1 MLRARG
7 GEKHAVEQAE
17 RVVPVR
23 MGVATTPGA
32 EAGPPCCSGL

>member
-1 MLRARG
+1 MLRAQRG

-23 MGVATTPGA
+23 MGVATHAQG
-32 EAGPPCCSGL
+32 